1 MRKKLLELP
10 TESPQSAA
18 LSAKENNIRILI
30 LINNIEGIIEGT
42 KIYFFVSIYITKTN
56 DD

>member
-10 TESPQSAA
+10 TESPQSA

-30 LINNIEGIIEGT
+30 LINNIEGI
-42 KIYFFVSIYITKTN
+42 KYIFCTYLYYKN
-56 DD
+56 